1 MLNPSISNE
10 TLYFEKLVDELIRF
24 NRIKKYIFDEK
35 MFLTQENDSYNLK
48 DNEILLF
55 QSEITKEYFDDM
67 TPAGSNKYVDSSTY
81 ENINPLYSGY
91 YTKNVDELKK
101 TTKIKTCEKNKIKL
115 KKILSNVI
123 LGSNYYETSYV
134 SNIKCSFEILLS
146 ILNKMGKSDMD
157 INKLKKILYEQY
169 STVYNQY
176 LNKIKDI
183 LLNEGKRFYIYQIYG
198 KKLSLSDYIMSE
210 NYFLSFMDIWVL
222 SKALNIP
229 LLILSGGK
237 IKANDKRYFITNSSS
252 EDMYY
257 IMKIVANAQKSYPE
271 YRLITDKENNK
282 IDITSMMLQD
292 NITLKQLIEEQPTVD
307 IKTYLSG
314 YVIKKKKLV
323 LVK

>member
-1 MLNPSISNE
+1 
-10 TLYFEKLVDELIRF
+10 
-24 NRIKKYIFDEK
+24 
-35 MFLTQENDSYNLK
+35 
-48 DNEILLF
+48 
-55 QSEITKEYFDDM
+55 
-67 TPAGSNKYVDSSTY
+67 
-81 ENINPLYSGY
+81 
-91 YTKNVDELKK
+91 
-101 TTKIKTCEKNKIKL
+101 
-115 KKILSNVI
+115 
-123 LGSNYYETSYV
+123 
-134 SNIKCSFEILLS
+134 
-146 ILNKMGKSDMD
+146 MD

-271 YRLITDKENNK
+271 YRLITDNENNK